1 MKKYLYS
8 NKKLFISSIV
18 LSIFVVLSDI
28 GIAFIFKRIFNFAHE
43 GTIIQFKRLVLFSL
57 VFVSITYIIS
67 FLQQNFQARYIKNT
81 SVRLRQDVFKKII
94 NKDILNFSGKNSAN
108 YISILMNDL
117 KIIQEDYFNSIF
129 DIISN
134 IFRFVLSAWA
144 ILYINVRISIC
155 IFIIVI
161 LSIYLPLLFSKKI
174 SNCKK
179 GYSDSLSKYTIKIK
193 DILSGFQIIKSF
205 NIEEKIIDEHSKYNK
220 NVEDNNYKYKKIT
233 IVADIMSNIM
243 GFALFF
249 TSLIVGIHLVISKKL
264 TVGELIAITQL
275 MNNIKFPIITIS
287 SKFNILKGSKPIIDK
302 IEKILNSEKSSD
314 KLIEKNEFNDN
325 IFFKNVSFSYKD
337 DRKILRNVSFTIKKN
352 KKYAIIG
359 PSGSGKSTILK
370 LLLGYFDNFDG
381 EIFIDDINMKLIS
394 KEYIYRLISVIQQDI
409 YMFDSSIEENIKLFG
424 EYSNEELKR
433 AIKLSGLE
441 PLIDK
446 LNGEIKTKVGENGS
460 NLSGGEKQRVSIAR
474 SIIKNTPIMI
484 LDEATSSLD
493 KQTALNIENSI
504 LSLKNTTCIVV
515 THKLNEN
522 ILKKYDEIIFIKEG
536 EICEIGSFN
545 QLMDN
550 KKNFYDFYSSTL
562 DSKYKGCVTP
572 V

>member
-1 MKKYLYS
+1 
-8 NKKLFISSIV
+8 
-18 LSIFVVLSDI
+18 
-28 GIAFIFKRIFNFAHE
+28 
-43 GTIIQFKRLVLFSL
+43 
-57 VFVSITYIIS
+57 
-67 FLQQNFQARYIKNT
+67 
-81 SVRLRQDVFKKII
+81 
-94 NKDILNFSGKNSAN
+94 
-108 YISILMNDL
+108 
-117 KIIQEDYFNSIF
+117 
-129 DIISN
+129 
-134 IFRFVLSAWA
+134 
-144 ILYINVRISIC
+144 
-155 IFIIVI
+155 
-161 LSIYLPLLFSKKI
+161 
-174 SNCKK
+174 
-179 GYSDSLSKYTIKIK
+179 
-193 DILSGFQIIKSF
+193 
-205 NIEEKIIDEHSKYNK
+205 
-220 NVEDNNYKYKKIT
+220 
-233 IVADIMSNIM
+233 
-243 GFALFF
+243 
-249 TSLIVGIHLVISKKL
+249 
-264 TVGELIAITQL
+264 